1 MSRAKR
7 SQASGASL
15 ERREAVTRI
24 LRERGNALV
33 VTGIGNA
40 ARDVAAAGDRAE
52 NMYLYGI
59 MGGAAMVGFG
69 VAQAQPTR
77 RVVVITG
84 DGEIMAGIGSLATIG
99 VERPENLAIVVVD
112 NQVFA
117 ATGMQQTHTARG
129 VDIAGIARA
138 SGFPHADTVTTMADL
153 DAHLAD
159 IHNRPGPYLL
169 VLKVQVA
176 GSPPVDVPRDGTLI
190 ARRFRHAATG
200 IWG

>member
-1 MSRAKR
+1 MSTAKKQSR
-7 SQASGASL
+7 TSATLDRGA
-15 ERREAVTRI
+15 AVSRV
-24 LRERGNALV
+24 LRDRGDALV

-40 ARDVAAAGDRAE
+40 ARDVAACGDRPG

-69 VAQAQPTR
+69 VAQAQPGR
-77 RVVVITG
+77 RVIVVTG

-99 VERPENLAIVVVD
+99 VEKPENLAIVVID

-138 SGFPHADTVTTMADL
+138 SAFPRADTVTTMAAL

-159 IHNRPGPYLL
+159 IHDRPGPYLV
-169 VLKVQVA
+169 VLKVRA
-176 GSPPVDVPRDGTLI
+176 TGSQPVDVPQDGTLI

-200 IWG
+200 LWV